1 MTDPLSPQPARTLGD
16 RYELQQV
23 LGSGGNGEVWCA
35 YDRKLRRA
43 VAVKLLS
50 GQLAGD
56 PHATARLR
64 AEGAG
69 AAMLNHHHAVTIYD
83 IGREHDRDYLV
94 MELVEGGTLA
104 DVLQFAPVPP
114 EAVAA
119 LGDQIGRALGA
130 AHDRGLVHRDVTP
143 GNVLLSPE
151 GVVKVADF
159 GIARSL
165 DEATSRLTAP
175 GQVIGTARYLAP
187 EQLRDETVDAR
198 ADVYALG
205 LLLYQLL
212 TARPPFGD
220 GTPTEVAMRRLADR
234 LPRPSEHR
242 SRIPP
247 ELDDAVARATEPA
260 PGDRFADGS
269 ELAAALAG
277 LASTSAVQALV
288 GGLPGTREDAD
299 HRPAGADD
307 GPTAASVNDGPTAA
321 LGAAAADAT
330 APNPVREPAPSSAAE
345 EPAGESHPTSR
356 RRQVSAKSVALL
368 AALLAAVG
376 VGALIGFGS
385 EETDR
390 PVADEPDAEAS
401 SADQDDDPPTPLEI
415 VDAGEHDPFGD
426 GSEHPEDVAHLLDGD
441 TATAWRTHAYYGDP
455 ALGGL
460 KSGVGVWL
468 DLGES
473 HRVSEVT
480 VATSPPGGS
489 FTLFAGG
496 APPPSGAAPSQ
507 WGQEAATVDRATGTT
522 RVELDDVTD
531 GRVWLVWFTS
541 LPADGGEFRATV
553 SDVRFEAS

>member
-16 RYELQQV
+16 RYDLQQL
-23 LGSGGNGEVWCA
+23 LGSGGNGEVWRA
-35 YDRKLRRA
+35 YDRKLRRT

-50 GQLAGD
+50 GQMAGD

-104 DVLQFAPVPP
+104 DVLDRAPVPP
-114 EAVAA
+114 GAVAA

-130 AHDRGLVHRDVTP
+130 AHARGLVHRDVTP
-143 GNVLLSPE
+143 GNVLLTPD
-151 GVVKVADF
+151 GIAKVADF

-187 EQLRDETVDAR
+187 EQLRDETVGAR

-220 GTPTEVAMRRLADR
+220 GTPTEIAMRRLGDR

-242 SRIPP
+242 SGIPP
-247 ELDDAVARATEPA
+247 GLDDAVARATEPE

-269 ELAAALAG
+269 ELAAALARF
-277 LASTSAVQALV
+277 ADPSAVRALV
-288 GGLPGTREDAD
+288 GALPGPREDVD
-299 HRPAGADD
+299 DRPADAAD
-307 GPTAASVNDGPTAA
+307 GPTAAIGAAAGDAGDTAA
-321 LGAAAADAT
+321 LDPAG
-330 APNPVREPAPSSAAE
+330 EPAPSPPAAE
-345 EPAGESHPTSR
+345 PTGEGDQASR
-356 RRQVSAKSVALL
+356 RRRVSVKSVALL
-368 AALLAAVG
+368 AALLVALG
-376 VGALIGFGS
+376 VGALLGLSGR
-385 EETDR
+385 EPGD
-390 PVADEPDAEAS
+390 PVADEPDAES
-401 SADQDDDPPTPLEI
+401 PSESDGDDPSTPLEV

-426 GSEHPEDVAHLLDGD
+426 GSEHPDDVANLLDENPS
-441 TATAWRTHAYYGDP
+441 TAWRTHGYYGDP
-455 ALGGL
+455 AMGGL

-468 DLGES
+468 DLGADHS
-473 HRVSEVT
+473 VSEVT
-480 VATSPPGGS
+480 VNTTPPGGS
-489 FTLFAGG
+489 FTLFAGD
-496 APPPSGAAPSQ
+496 APPPNGVAPGE
-507 WGQEAATVDRATGTT
+507 WGEKAATVDRASGTT
-522 RVELDDVTD
+522 RIALDEATEAQ
-531 GRVWLVWFTS
+531 VWLVWFTS

-553 SDVRFEAS
+553 SGVRFEAS

>member
-16 RYELQQV
+16 RYDLQQL
-23 LGSGGNGEVWCA
+23 LGSGGNGGVWRA
-35 YDRKLRRA
+35 YDRKLRRT
-43 VAVKLLS
+43 VAIKLLS

-104 DVLQFAPVPP
+104 DVLDFAPVPP

-143 GNVLLSPE
+143 GNVLLTPE

-220 GTPTEVAMRRLADR
+220 GTPTEVAMRRLGDR

-242 SRIPP
+242 SGIPP
-247 ELDDAVARATEPA
+247 ALDDAVARATEPE
-260 PGDRFADGS
+260 PGDRFADGNA
-269 ELAAALAG
+269 LAAALAG
-277 LASTSAVQALV
+277 FASPAAVRALV
-288 GGLPGTREDAD
+288 EGLPGARADAD
-299 HRPAGADD
+299 HRTADADD
-307 GPTAASVNDGPTAA
+307 GPTAAGVNDGPTAA
-321 LGAAAADAT
+321 IGAAAANTT
-330 APNPVREPAPSSAAE
+330 APNPVREPAPPSPAG
-345 EPAGESHPTSR
+345 EPAAESHPTSR
-356 RRQVSAKSVALL
+356 RRRVSAKSVTLL
-368 AALLAAVG
+368 ATLLVAIG
-376 VGALIGFGS
+376 VGALIGLGGG
-385 EETDR
+385 ETDR
-390 PVADEPDAEAS
+390 PVTDEPDADAP
-401 SADQDDDPPTPLEI
+401 SADQGNDPPRPLEI

-441 TATAWRTHAYYGDP
+441 GSTAWRTHGYYGDP

-460 KSGVGVWL
+460 KPGVGVWL

-473 HRVSEVT
+473 HSVSEVT
-480 VATSPPGGS
+480 VATTPPGGS
-489 FTLFAGG
+489 FTLFAGDT
-496 APPPSGAAPSQ
+496 PPPNEAAPSQ
-507 WGQEAATVDRATGTT
+507 WGQEAATVDHTTGTT

-553 SDVRFEAS
+553 SDVHFEAS